1 MGEPFNNSAKLGSK
15 ACRLGLCFD
24 WNWHFLNFK
33 AVYLKKNTLNL
44 DFLFISD
51 FFSP

>member
-15 ACRLGLCFD
+15 ASRLGLCFD

-33 AVYLKKNTLNL
+33 AVYLKKTL
-44 DFLFISD
+44 
-51 FFSP
+51 